1 MPIIHMDTEATL
13 QCARLLDQTCADG
26 QQLIQSTASNLRG
39 MDWSGPSRDNF
50 MGEVERLKAS
60 FEQTLQNG
68 MELSLRVSREVAEW
82 QSADAGTKYADIVPV
97 VTPGPSPVDDGGD
110 FGEVLGAVDPD
121 GNLNDKPGLLSWF
134 KGIFDVI
141 KEIFGRD
148 TAKGMFAQWLR
159 GLDTIFKGGD
169 LVKSSNDIADTA
181 AKYNEMLNQFGSTDP
196 RTLAARRDYSAAEV
210 EQLFGVSGIPA
221 DSAAKLFGKWDVIVD
236 MYEQAKYEGPD
247 LVDGMNIF
255 SPPSVE

>member
-1 MPIIHMDTEATL
+1 
-13 QCARLLDQTCADG
+13 
-26 QQLIQSTASNLRG
+26 
-39 MDWSGPSRDNF
+39 
-50 MGEVERLKAS
+50 MGEVERLRSS
-60 FEQTLQNG
+60 FEQAFQSG
-68 MELSLRVSREVAEW
+68 IDLSIRVSREVAEW
-82 QSADAGTKYADIVPV
+82 QSADGNTKYADILPV
-97 VTPGPSPVDDGGD
+97 VTPDPSPVDDNSD

-169 LVKSSNDIADTA
+169 LIKSSNDVSNTA
-181 AKYNEMLNQFGSTDP
+181 AKYNEMLNMYGSADP
-196 RTLAARRDYSAAEV
+196 RTLAARHDYSAAEV
-210 EQLFGVSGIPA
+210 EQLFGLSKLPG
-221 DSAAKLFGKWDVIVD
+221 DSAAKLFGKWDTIVD

-255 SPPSVE
+255 NPPSVE